1 MLANEIDD
9 CVETFISVYN
19 KFNDGEQFQKEISN
33 LQVQL
38 DKYNKKKEKILDLYT
53 DGLITKEDFKIQ
65 NDKLILEL
73 MSLKTVCRIYK
84 KRRLMLKKPKS
95 I

>member
-65 NDKLILEL
+65 NDKLNTGINVTQN
-73 MSLKTVCRIYK
+73 SLQDLQ